1 MRATHLRMTSAGRR
15 SALTKAALSAL
26 LTAVCTL
33 GIAPAGEAGFV
44 EWVESTYSLAVAD
57 HFTQVNQVHTGLTQ
71 LVLHHDVSVTVAISE
86 PQMGGSRLRCGTSG
100 STDALDTSYKL
111 SGTRLSPN
119 DSDWIAA
126 ATFVGRSYTLT
137 PLTGQP
143 YTSTIQLDVQAANAQ
158 SRANDAGPYTA
169 TITLT
174 ATSLP

>member
-1 MRATHLRMTSAGRR
+1 MRTTL
-15 SALTKAALSAL
+15 AAFLM
-26 LTAVCTL
+26 AVFTL

-44 EWVESTYSLAVAD
+44 EWVEHTYSVVVAD

-71 LVLHHDVSVTVAISE
+71 FVLHHDVSVTVSISE
-86 PQMGGSRLRCGTSG
+86 PQMGGSSLRCGTSG
-100 STDALDTSYKL
+100 SSDTLDTSYKL
-111 SGTRLSPN
+111 SGTRLSPS

-143 YTSTIQLDVQAANAQ
+143 YTSTIELDARAANATN
-158 SRANDAGPYTA
+158 RANDAGPYTA

-174 ATSLP
+174 ATALP